1 MSGGHFDYAEGR
13 LEDEMFGIGLS
24 YDLDGN
30 KDYSAEAR
38 RRNPLMDKDLSELA
52 YDLLCL
58 IHSFDYYIED
68 DTSEETYRKDT
79 AFFKNKWMKQPNL

>member
-1 MSGGHFDYAEGR
+1 MSGGHFDYVEGR

-30 KDYSAEAR
+30 KGYSAEAR
-38 RRNPLMDKDLSELA
+38 RQNPLMDEDLSELA

-68 DTSEETYRKDT
+68 DTSEETYRKDVN
-79 AFFKNKWMKQPNL
+79 FFKQKWLR